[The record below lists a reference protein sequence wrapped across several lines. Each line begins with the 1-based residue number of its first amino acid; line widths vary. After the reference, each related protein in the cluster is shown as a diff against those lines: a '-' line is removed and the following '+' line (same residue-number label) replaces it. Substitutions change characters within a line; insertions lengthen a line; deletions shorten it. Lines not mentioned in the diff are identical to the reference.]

1 MYYME
6 IRVIQMSLKF
16 YSVNMVTLK
25 LMRMHNTA
33 NKNVFRY
40 RNYSV
45 MPIINQNAIIHFKCL
60 I

>member
-6 IRVIQMSLKF
+6 SRVIQMSLKL

-25 LMRMHNTA
+25 LMRIHNTA
-33 NKNVFRY
+33 NKNVFRC

-45 MPIINQNAIIHFKCL
+45 MHTISQNAIIHFKCL

>member
-25 LMRMHNTA
+25 FMRMHNTA

-45 MPIINQNAIIHFKCL
+45 MPTINQNAMIHFKCL